1 MKKIFTIVSCI
12 LLASNVVLA
21 QGARMVTSGVIEFE
35 KKVNMHAI
43 AKQELGTPP
52 YSYRVLEV
60 DEYKKNTPQFMTF
73 NSKLVFG
80 DNKSLFTPLPISS
93 PTYVNLYDNPM
104 GMQLNTVYAD
114 LNTNSL
120 VAQKEIYGDLFIVKD
135 STRKI
140 TWRLTGETQEVAGY
154 TCRRA
159 NGIILDS
166 VYLVAFYTDKIWFS
180 GGPESFTGLP
190 GMILKLAIPYENV
203 VWTATKV
210 TEQTI
215 PPATLIPPKKGTSI
229 GPKALYDKLKDHMK
243 DWNTIGDYELKVFM
257 LL

>member
-1 MKKIFTIVSCI
+1 
-12 LLASNVVLA
+12 
-21 QGARMVTSGVIEFE
+21 
-35 KKVNMHAI
+35 MHAI
-43 AKQELGTPP
+43 TKGQLGNPPEEYRLQEI
-52 YSYRVLEV
+52 
-60 DEYKKNTPQFMTF
+60 DAFKKNTPQFKSFSST
-73 NSKLVFG
+73 LVFA
-80 DNKSLFTPLPISS
+80 DNKSLYTPTPAGNY
-93 PTYVNLYDNPM
+93 PNLYRNPM

-120 VAQKEIYGDLFIVKD
+120 TAQKEIYGDLFMVKD
-135 STRKI
+135 SLRKI

-190 GMILKLAIPYENV
+190 GMILKIAMPHENI

-210 TEQTI
+210 TAQTI
-215 PPATLIPPKKGTSI
+215 APGVVVPPKKGTAI
-229 GPKALYDKLKDHMK
+229 QPMQLREKLKLHMQG
-243 DWNTIGDYELKVFM
+243 WGPVGDYELKAFM
-257 LL
+257 L